1 MLAALW
7 PSERTVGS
15 LVEEFGV
22 SQPIV
27 SQQLAVLREAG
38 LVSVR
43 VDGPRRLYRAQP
55 DRLDDVRRYLEAFWD
70 VRLDR
75 LVAATHENRPT

>member
-7 PSERTVGS
+7 PTERSVGS
-15 LVEEFGV
+15 LVDEFRL

-27 SQQLAVLREAG
+27 SQQLAVLRGAG

-43 VDGPRRLYRAQP
+43 IDGPRRLYRAQP
-55 DRLDDVRRYLEAFWD
+55 DRLDDVRQYLATFWD
-70 VRLDR
+70 KRLDR
-75 LVAATHENRPT
+75 LVALTREDAAP